1 MTGPVPAPESVTP
14 QQRLTKRELEI
25 ARLVSSGQSNP
36 EIARTLFITPST
48 AARHVANINRK
59 MGFHSRAQIT
69 AWMEQH
75 RAAG

>member
-1 MTGPVPAPESVTP
+1 M
-14 QQRLTKRELEI
+14 
-25 ARLVSSGQSNP
+25 SSGRSNP